1 MANEISARY
10 AQGLFELAEENG
22 TVEEKKG
29 YCELLLEVFE
39 QNTDISLIFRAVKI
53 SKIEKKE
60 FIEKS
65 FASYVDHDMISFLK
79 LIIDKGRSF
88 YLKEILEDYVKLANE
103 KLGIE
108 LGTVV
113 SARALSAED
122 MKRIQDALSGSSGHT
137 VILKNKIDPSVI
149 AGIKI
154 IVGNKVTDI
163 TTKTRIE
170 DMRNVLLKGG
180 QA

>member
-1 MANEISARY
+1 MASEISARY
-10 AQGLFELAEENG
+10 AQGLFELAEETN

-29 YCELLLEVFE
+29 YCELLSDVLS
-39 QNTDISLIFRAVKI
+39 QNPDIALLFRAVKI
-53 SKIEKKE
+53 TKSEKKE

-65 FASYVDHDMISFLK
+65 FGSYVDHDMISFLK

-88 YLKEILEDYVKLANE
+88 YLAEILEGFVKLANE

-113 SARALSAED
+113 SARALSEED
-122 MKRIQDALSGSSGHT
+122 MKRIQDAVSAQSGNK
-137 VILKNKIDPSVI
+137 VILKNKVDPSVI

-154 IVGNKVTDI
+154 IIGNKVTDI
-163 TTKTRIE
+163 TTKTKIE
-170 DMRNVLLKGG
+170 DMRNILLKGG